1 MCSRRQSLHFAVN
14 PACRTCSTPS
24 KTEMSDCTDG
34 FMPLWIEQEM
44 QDMQMASLTC
54 LTHSDV
60 ELQRAELEEAA
71 QLLEKMQDVSD
82 RERTQFEQ
90 VLTVSDKL

>member
-1 MCSRRQSLHFAVN
+1 
-14 PACRTCSTPS
+14 
-24 KTEMSDCTDG
+24 
-34 FMPLWIEQEM
+34 M
-44 QDMQMASLTC
+44 QDAQMASLTC

-82 RERTQFEQ
+82 RERAQFEQ
-90 VLTVSDKL
+90 VPTVSDNLEAESVLVMWLPSLRLETESTGGVFMRHVLQGPRKC